1 VNNLSYKTVH
11 ANAQTVE
18 HAWYIIDAEDKVLGR
33 MASKIAVLLMGKHKP
48 YVTKH
53 VDCGDFIVVI
63 NAEKV
68 RLTGKKLDQKESIHH
83 TGHPGGQRSETARQ
97 LIARKP
103 EKLVEDAIRDMLP
116 KTKLGDAMYSKLFVY
131 KGDKHPHAAQKPK
144 EFKF

>member
-1 VNNLSYKTVH
+1 MNNLSYKTVH
-11 ANAQTVE
+11 ANDKTVE
-18 HAWYIIDAEDKVLGR
+18 REWFIVDAENKTLGR

-53 VDCGDFIVVI
+53 VDCGDYIVVI

-68 RLTGKKLDQKESIHH
+68 RLTGKKMDTKESIRH
-83 TGHPGGQRSETARQ
+83 TGYPGGQRSETARE

-103 EKLVEDAIRDMLP
+103 EKLIEDSVRDMLP

-131 KGDKHPHAAQKPK
+131 KGEKHPHAAQKPK